1 MNAYILHCEYFNQ
14 RGEFE
19 NENISA
25 CSNENIGCLCST
37 LKDSY
42 EMVQKKSMVLRSG
55 VVNNGMSGKD
65 KDL

>member
-1 MNAYILHCEYFNQ
+1 MHTYYTVNILTKE
-14 RGEFE
+14 ESSE

>member
-1 MNAYILHCEYFNQ
+1 MHTYYTMSILTKE
-14 RGEFE
+14 ESSE

-42 EMVQKKSMVLRSG
+42 EMV
-55 VVNNGMSGKD
+55 
-65 KDL
+65 